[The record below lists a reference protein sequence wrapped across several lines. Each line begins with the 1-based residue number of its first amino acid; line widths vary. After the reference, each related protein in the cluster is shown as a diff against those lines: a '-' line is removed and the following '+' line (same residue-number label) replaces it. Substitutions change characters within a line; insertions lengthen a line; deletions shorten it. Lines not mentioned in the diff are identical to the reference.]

1 MAFNHPYFLL
11 LLLLL
16 PVLAWL
22 KGRRAAQP
30 AFLYSSLKLME
41 GLTAARRSR
50 AGGFLAALRWL
61 ALALLIVAL
70 AQPRLSKST
79 MEVKASG
86 IDIVCALDL
95 SGSMYTE
102 DYSINGQG
110 ISRFHIAQAVLGKFI
125 EGRPDDRIGLVVF
138 AARAFI
144 AAPLTLDHDFLLANL
159 DRLEIGTINS
169 DATAI
174 GDGIVTALNR
184 LRDLKAKSKIIVL
197 MTDGGNNSGNID
209 PMTAA
214 EAAQALGVKVYT
226 VGLGNAELVR
236 EMGLP
241 PGYLP
246 DTETLQKISD
256 ITGGKFYR
264 ANNAEEL
271 TAIYKDIDKLEKTQ
285 AVVNKYTQYKEL
297 FGWFIF
303 GGLAL
308 LVVEAG
314 LGQTL
319 LRRLP

>member
-1 MAFNHPYFLL
+1 M
-11 LLLLL
+11 
-16 PVLAWL
+16 
-22 KGRRAAQP
+22 
-30 AFLYSSLKLME
+30 
-41 GLTAARRSR
+41 
-50 AGGFLAALRWL
+50 
-61 ALALLIVAL
+61 
-70 AQPRLSKST
+70 
-79 MEVKASG
+79 
-86 IDIVCALDL
+86 
-95 SGSMYTE
+95 
-102 DYSINGQG
+102 
-110 ISRFHIAQAVLGKFI
+110 
-125 EGRPDDRIGLVVF
+125 
-138 AARAFI
+138 
-144 AAPLTLDHDFLLANL
+144 
-159 DRLEIGTINS
+159 NS

-214 EAAQALGVKVYT
+214 EAAKALGVKVYT
-226 VGLGNAELVR
+226 IGLGNAELVR

-246 DTETLQKISD
+246 DTDTLQKISD
-256 ITGGKFYR
+256 MTGGKFYR

-319 LRRLP
+319 LRRMP

>member
-1 MAFNHPYFLL
+1 MAFNHPYFLF

-30 AFLYSSLKLME
+30 AFLYSSLKLVE
-41 GLTAARRSR
+41 GLTSVRRSR

-102 DYSINGQG
+102 DYNINGQG
-110 ISRFHIAQAVLGKFI
+110 ISRFHIAQAVLRKFI

-184 LRDLKAKSKIIVL
+184 LRNLKAKSKIIVL

-214 EAAQALGVKVYT
+214 EAAKALGVKVYT

-246 DTETLQKISD
+246 DTDTLQKISD
-256 ITGGKFYR
+256 MTGGKFYR

-285 AVVNKYTQYKEL
+285 AVINKYTQYRQL
-297 FGWFIF
+297 FAWFIS

-308 LVVEAG
+308 LMVEAA